1 VISMLLVVIGYTHAL
16 IQYNVIVFGAILWSV
31 LGAGWLLAGQK
42 AKTPFKIP
50 VLIWLAAYTLSVI
63 FSIDPRRSAGQ
74 MLIMSTSLFLFYLVY
89 DLVQRGWRKEL
100 FTGGLIFSASLVTLW
115 GVIDAASWYNQW
127 LTVNPG
133 QLIPTFI
140 YRPANSNVWAPFMY
154 LNVILCLS
162 KVLDS
167 TTNKRRFLFLVPVFI
182 STFTLYLT
190 SSRAGYL
197 GLALGLFVLGLWF
210 VFQKKTQVLFIWKKI
225 YSNKILMIILIII
238 AIGFSSLVGALVYK
252 QSMHGS
258 HGNIFTSRQTLW
270 STAINTFLA
279 HPFFGQ
285 GPFTYGT
292 AFMADYSIPP
302 ENIWAHAH
310 SIPLNTLAETG
321 LIGIG
326 AVLFLA
332 FSYIKQFV
340 STHKKNAVLLTSIEI
355 AAFSFL
361 AAFLMHSIFESLH
374 MEPAVLWS
382 LAILL
387 ALATK
392 PSVGFSGY
400 KHRPWWILLP
410 ILSAWLGVWGIT
422 PYFRGV
428 QAANSNQWQLARTF
442 FLDACK
448 RDPYSALAHQ
458 QLALTDAILAD
469 NQYPEYLPEA
479 IEHLKKTI
487 EYEPS
492 WALNH
497 ANLAA
502 LYYKNGQGE
511 QALNAAMKAVELAPS
526 VAVYHYLEGMIADEI
541 DHTDLA
547 LQAYQ
552 QSMILDGTYQNAS
565 YWESSPIKSQAF
577 TNWQSSLEPQ
587 PELTIEQIRDKY
599 ISNPEQIYLINA
611 YAKALMQ
618 NNQIGSAQKILK
630 NAQFAYTSRPS
641 ENIEAQWLK
650 AELAALQG
658 DFDTAI
664 DLGQDALNK
673 YNQTGVFGPGTFGLL
688 YYAPRIFRMPAMA
701 VEIVPQMVNLPSSK
715 TWSERTLFFS
725 EWNLMQK

>member
-1 VISMLLVVIGYTHAL
+1 MLLVVIGYTHAL
-16 IQYNVIVFGAILWSV
+16 IQYNVIIFGAMLWSV
-31 LGAGWLLAGQK
+31 LVAAWLLAGQK

-50 VLIWLAAYTLSVI
+50 VLLWLAAYTLSVI
-63 FSIDPRRSAGQ
+63 YSIDPRRSAGQ
-74 MLIMSTSLFLFYLVY
+74 MLIMSTSLFVFYLVY

-133 QLIPTFI
+133 QWIPTFI

-162 KVLDS
+162 TVLDS
-167 TTNKRRFLFLVPVFI
+167 TKNKRRFLFLIPVFI

-190 SSRAGYL
+190 SSRGGYL
-197 GLALGLFVLGLWF
+197 GLALGLLVLGLWF

-225 YSNKILMIILIII
+225 YSNKILMIFLIII

-279 HPFFGQ
+279 HPSFGQ

-302 ENIWAHAH
+302 ENVWAHAH

-326 AVLFLA
+326 ALLFLA

-340 STHKKNAVLLTSIEI
+340 STHKYNALPLTSIEI

-361 AAFLMHSIFESLH
+361 AAFMMHSIFESLH

-387 ALATK
+387 ALAVK
-392 PSVGFSGY
+392 PSVEFSGH
-400 KHRPWWILLP
+400 KHRPWWILIP
-410 ILSAWLGVWGIT
+410 VLSAWLGVWGIT

-442 FLDACK
+442 FLEACK

-469 NQYPEYLPEA
+469 DQYPEYLPEA

-502 LYYKNGQGE
+502 LYYKNGQLNE
-511 QALNAAMKAVELAPS
+511 EALNAAMKAVELAPS
-526 VAVYHYLEGMIADEI
+526 VAVYHYLEGMIAEEI
-541 DHTDLA
+541 GNTDLA

-552 QSMILDGTYQNAS
+552 QSIVSDTAYQNES
-565 YWESSPIKSQAF
+565 YWESSPIKAQAF
-577 TNWQSSLEPQ
+577 FNWRSSLEPQ
-587 PELTIEQIRDKY
+587 GELTLDQIRDKY
-599 ISNPEQIYLINA
+599 ISNPEQLYLINT
-611 YAKALMQ
+611 YVKALIQ
-618 NNQIGSAQKILK
+618 NNQIGNAQEILE
-630 NAQFAYTSRPS
+630 NAQFAYTYRPS
-641 ENIEAQWLK
+641 ENIETQWLK
-650 AELAALQG
+650 AELTALQG

-664 DLGQDALNK
+664 DLGQDALNNFK
-673 YNQTGVFGPGTFGLL
+673 QTGIFGPGTFGLL

-701 VEIVPQMVNLPSSK
+701 VEIEPQINMPISIFLK
-715 TWSERTLFFS
+715 ERENRLTQWRKFS
-725 EWNLMQK
+725 NNQ